1 LSSGLLEKSR
11 DTLISL
17 LLIIPVL
24 FLILS
29 LVNIL
34 GSLCRIN
41 ITPDRGETHNRIES
55 YLASDRADVLL
66 SESPVGVAITYRF
79 AEGPD
84 GVFQREIPLRHE
96 ESDFVIYAYGS
107 SPIVSVPPVIGAGY
121 KHFPELLESRLNSLA
136 GETKFKVY
144 NFGMKWADSYGIGK
158 IAEAT
163 IGRERPDLAIV
174 YYEGGADYELAY
186 RAGRVKE
193 RYYLLKSGLMK
204 WLFCRRTFDRIPG
217 WKQFTSYGDWFVI
230 AYIEPV
236 LINLAQKTG
245 FIRIDR
251 KAFDSYD
258 MLVTEEFG
266 KNMALLGD
274 LMRDKGVPAVFVTAL
289 DNITARPF
297 GIPEV
302 TDKYYLSALKKEGYK
317 ARMVYFMKAA
327 ASEIFTG
334 DIRAKPEAY
343 EFLRNMPHFKEG
355 DLHLFDLRKEL
366 MGERF
371 GFGYGYF
378 YDYGHPKPETN
389 NIIADRIYEFMLK
402 EGMVSQ

>member
-1 LSSGLLEKSR
+1 
-11 DTLISL
+11 
-17 LLIIPVL
+17 
-24 FLILS
+24 
-29 LVNIL
+29 
-34 GSLCRIN
+34 
-41 ITPDRGETHNRIES
+41 
-55 YLASDRADVLL
+55 
-66 SESPVGVAITYRF
+66 
-79 AEGPD
+79 
-84 GVFQREIPLRHE
+84 
-96 ESDFVIYAYGS
+96 
-107 SPIVSVPPVIGAGY
+107 
-121 KHFPELLESRLNSLA
+121 
-136 GETKFKVY
+136 
-144 NFGMKWADSYGIGK
+144 
-158 IAEAT
+158 
-163 IGRERPDLAIV
+163 
-174 YYEGGADYELAY
+174 
-186 RAGRVKE
+186 
-193 RYYLLKSGLMK
+193 MK